1 MYIFHIFLGLHITVV
16 AFQALISITEVE
28 SMIEAPVPTRAEVSD
43 LCTFEDPKIIG
54 RVRGESVTTDST
66 TMLVARLV
74 VWKGSC

>member
-1 MYIFHIFLGLHITVV
+1 
-16 AFQALISITEVE
+16 
-28 SMIEAPVPTRAEVSD
+28 MIEAPVPTRAEVSD
-43 LCTFEDPKIIG
+43 LCTFEDPKITG